1 MVFLKY
7 WLVPEDMG
15 WRENTMCNKDEKGHG
30 MASVGGEGKQ
40 LRTPVFGKETSKQGQ
55 ETGLYNNK

>member
-40 LRTPVFGKETSKQGQ
+40 LRTPVFGKETSEQGQ
-55 ETGLYNNK
+55 ETGLYNHK